1 MLKVIVNNESSERN
15 TLTQAQQ
22 AQLRCIVE
30 QGLPI
35 EPRPF
40 LVLAKQIDSTEQTVI
55 DTISQWQQ
63 NGLIKRFGLV
73 VKHRSLGY
81 TANAMVVF
89 DIPEQHVERIG
100 SLLSLE
106 NAVTLCYQRPRVL
119 PDWPYN
125 LFCMIHGKNREQVLT
140 QLAEICVNH
149 DLESFAKSILFSN
162 KAYKQQGGRYQ
173 QKIATTATNKVPC
186 NHQPTAH

>member
-1 MLKVIVNNESSERN
+1 MLKVIVNTHTSTSKQPLSQ
-15 TLTQAQQ
+15 TQQ
-22 AQLRCIVE
+22 AQLRSIIE

-35 EPRPF
+35 ESKPY
-40 LVLAKQIDSTEQTVI
+40 LALAKQLNCTEQSVI
-55 DTISQWQQ
+55 DTINQWQQ
-63 NGLIKRFGLV
+63 DGLIKRFGLV

-89 DIPEQHVERIG
+89 DIPVQQVERIG
-100 SLLSLE
+100 TLLSAE

-125 LFCMIHGKNREQVLT
+125 LFCMIHGKNRDQVLA
-140 QLAEICVNH
+140 QLADIYTKH
-149 DLESFAKSILFSN
+149 QLEQFDKSILFSN

-173 QKIATTATNKVPC
+173 KQLISVANTHPA
-186 NHQPTAH
+186 HQPPVH